1 MKKMVTTPSSVTESI
16 DYTTDFLTQSSE
28 ETIVINEGA
37 NRIRCSLLLGLAIS
51 MGASSFLVVNSTQA
65 AFAAEVTPVEKN
77 DSNPSLIINGSISPQ
92 EHEVKP
98 GETLFSLSQNYQI
111 EPEAI
116 ASVNHITPQTDLVVG
131 QTLKIPTSE
140 NQLSTRPEKISSVA
154 LDQSLN
160 NLKESRRKLQESLA
174 ALRSNQIVE
183 QPTLLA
189 ETPTS
194 SEETTIQRASDP
206 MSEIDESSSLAIELN
221 RPIPI
226 AVPTPNI
233 DNTQVK
239 NEPTLITVP
248 EATTTTEPQTIS
260 SQPIQV
266 EQSSSE
272 DPQQTSN
279 HPSVALQSP
288 KLITPTYETLYHV
301 QPGDTIITI
310 AESHGISVQ
319 ALKEANQITDPNT
332 IRVNQSLIIPSNTQQ
347 SSLNSKLPPVPSVK
361 PITTTPIATRSETV
375 MATQPAKINVE
386 AATPGYT
393 EKLRDDFAHLEQIE
407 EPSTQSNQVSVSIPV
422 ETNVPQTP
430 QSRNSEWDSSRN
442 SAFKRPQNIEAK
454 PTSSEPTIVGTAA
467 IQVEPYMDDLKIPVG
482 TTVDPEIPSLPNP
495 NQYLPDTR
503 PSLSSFIWPAKGTL
517 SSGFGRRWGRMHRGI
532 DIAAPVGTPIIA
544 AASGEVISSGWN
556 NGGYGNLVKVQHAD
570 GSITLYAHNSRL
582 LVRRGQQIEQGQQIA
597 QMGSTGFSTGP
608 HLHFEIHT
616 NGKGAVNPIAFLP
629 KKERR

>member
-1 MKKMVTTPSSVTESI
+1 
-16 DYTTDFLTQSSE
+16 
-28 ETIVINEGA
+28 
-37 NRIRCSLLLGLAIS
+37 
-51 MGASSFLVVNSTQA
+51 
-65 AFAAEVTPVEKN
+65 
-77 DSNPSLIINGSISPQ
+77 
-92 EHEVKP
+92 
-98 GETLFSLSQNYQI
+98 
-111 EPEAI
+111 
-116 ASVNHITPQTDLVVG
+116 
-131 QTLKIPTSE
+131 
-140 NQLSTRPEKISSVA
+140 
-154 LDQSLN
+154 
-160 NLKESRRKLQESLA
+160 
-174 ALRSNQIVE
+174 
-183 QPTLLA
+183 
-189 ETPTS
+189 
-194 SEETTIQRASDP
+194 
-206 MSEIDESSSLAIELN
+206 
-221 RPIPI
+221 
-226 AVPTPNI
+226 
-233 DNTQVK
+233 
-239 NEPTLITVP
+239 
-248 EATTTTEPQTIS
+248 
-260 SQPIQV
+260 
-266 EQSSSE
+266 
-272 DPQQTSN
+272 
-279 HPSVALQSP
+279 
-288 KLITPTYETLYHV
+288 
-301 QPGDTIITI
+301 
-310 AESHGISVQ
+310 
-319 ALKEANQITDPNT
+319 
-332 IRVNQSLIIPSNTQQ
+332 
-347 SSLNSKLPPVPSVK
+347 
-361 PITTTPIATRSETV
+361 